1 MELNC
6 LHGFIQKHFLHLDNI
21 NTMKT
26 LKEFSA
32 ANPSTYRVIDS
43 NEQRGNILSW
53 DDRIEIICHATRKSY
68 SFKRRAA
75 YNKGLASKAL

>member
-1 MELNC
+1 
-6 LHGFIQKHFLHLDNI
+6 
-21 NTMKT
+21 MKT

-53 DDRIEIICHATRKSY
+53 DDKIEIYCYETKKHY
-68 SFKRRAA
+68 NFKRRAA
-75 YNKGLASKAL
+75 YNKGLASKATGA